1 MPHKGVALRCQRL
14 LCCCVFQW
22 RGPPPSMS
30 SNAKS
35 SPFPPCLNPS
45 PNLIFISTSP
55 PCMCQHPLKSSDP
68 TIFAASFLGY
78 FAIHLVIL
86 TILTILFIVANSASL
101 PILVIP
107 IRILVFLEGDTRT
120 TSLAARPP
128 IFCDGIDVVKIL
140 FQVRVL

>member
-1 MPHKGVALRCQRL
+1 
-14 LCCCVFQW
+14 
-22 RGPPPSMS
+22 
-30 SNAKS
+30 
-35 SPFPPCLNPS
+35 
-45 PNLIFISTSP
+45 
-55 PCMCQHPLKSSDP
+55 MCQDPLKSSDP

-128 IFCDGIDVVKIL
+128 IFCDGIDVVQIL
-140 FQVRVL
+140 FGVRVL

>member
-1 MPHKGVALRCQRL
+1 
-14 LCCCVFQW
+14 
-22 RGPPPSMS
+22 
-30 SNAKS
+30 
-35 SPFPPCLNPS
+35 
-45 PNLIFISTSP
+45 
-55 PCMCQHPLKSSDP
+55 MCQHPLKSSDP

-78 FAIHLVIL
+78 FAIHLV
-86 TILTILFIVANSASL
+86 ILTILFIVANSASL